1 MNQHS
6 PHPCTVARRVK
17 GSMLLTEEK
26 RPGEEAEQG
35 WLDSELLME
44 SWWLSGG
51 PGVCS
56 AHMIFLKIFSVNL
69 LSTLKT
75 FGILLSWNSGFFFK
89 L

>member
-1 MNQHS
+1 MYS
-6 PHPCTVARRVK
+6 ARQVK
-17 GSMLLTEEK
+17 GSEVLTKER

-56 AHMIFLKIFSVNL
+56 AHMIFKKNVFCEFVVNIEKL
-69 LSTLKT
+69 
-75 FGILLSWNSGFFFK
+75 WNTA
-89 L
+89 